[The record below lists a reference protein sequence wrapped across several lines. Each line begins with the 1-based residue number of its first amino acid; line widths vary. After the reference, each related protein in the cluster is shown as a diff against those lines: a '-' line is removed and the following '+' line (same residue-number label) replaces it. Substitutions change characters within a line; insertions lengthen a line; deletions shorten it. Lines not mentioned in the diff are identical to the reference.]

1 MRNGF
6 SCEGAQS
13 EHAHRDT
20 LTPTLHRGGAAMET
34 WEALKVALGLALG
47 VGGVGMALVGV
58 LMLLVQAILGPVAD
72 DGEEE

>member
-1 MRNGF
+1 
-6 SCEGAQS
+6 
-13 EHAHRDT
+13 
-20 LTPTLHRGGAAMET
+20 MET
-34 WEALKVALGLALG
+34 WQALKMALGLALG